1 MAAFASLASLCAGA
15 RPDKGRGVAAL
26 LQLEASPAAA
36 GGAAVKA
43 GVVLVLVAA
52 LSSGVAVVITGDDE
66 LPSLLSA
73 AVRKLRL
80 QARCVPLLLPG
91 ACGSHHRQ
99 RESVNRGQQDISPTC
114 PDRTTVLFLQDRVTP
129 AARCS

>member
-1 MAAFASLASLCAGA
+1 MAAFASLDSLCAGA

-26 LQLEASPAAA
+26 LRLEASPAAA
-36 GGAAVKA
+36 AAAGVVKA

-52 LSSGVAVVITGDDE
+52 LSSGVAVVITGE

-80 QARCVPLLLPG
+80 QACCVPLLLPG
-91 ACGSHHRQ
+91 ACGSRHRETDSTK
-99 RESVNRGQQDISPTC
+99 R
-114 PDRTTVLFLQDRVTP
+114 
-129 AARCS
+129 AA